1 MLCLFVKLT
10 TNLLLRGVHYVAG
23 IVFYTNVL
31 SAFCITKQTKK
42 KQETRME
49 KYECEL

>member
-1 MLCLFVKLT
+1 VY
-10 TNLLLRGVHYVAG
+10 YVAG

-31 SAFCITKQTKK
+31 SAFCIAGGKEKRKK
-42 KQETRME
+42 KKKKPPQETRIE